1 MQNLNIIEWFDKST
15 IKHLRL
21 MFSFYLMP
29 VFLFALSQANQINWL
44 NTVLAFVILH
54 LLVFPSSNG
63 YNSFQDRD
71 ETSIGGLR
79 YPPKVNGNLY
89 VVTLLF
95 DILAV
100 LSSLLI
106 SVIFTLLILMFIIT
120 SRAYSY
126 RKIRLKKY
134 PVIGFLTVFFF
145 QGGFIFWL
153 STVAISGPINN
164 SFFTVNNMICMAI
177 ASLFIGS
184 MYPLTQIYQH
194 ESDKNDG
201 VISISYKLGYNGTF
215 VFSGLLFTIANVLL
229 FYYFNLNHEPL
240 AMFLFILFMIPV
252 IIRLLR
258 WAKQVRND
266 YSMANYDN
274 TMTINNL
281 TSICMN
287 LYFMLLIANG
297 LFKFF

>member
-95 DILAV
+95 DVLAV

-134 PVIGFLTVFFF
+134 PVIGF
-145 QGGFIFWL
+145 
-153 STVAISGPINN
+153 
-164 SFFTVNNMICMAI
+164 
-177 ASLFIGS
+177 
-184 MYPLTQIYQH
+184 
-194 ESDKNDG
+194 
-201 VISISYKLGYNGTF
+201 
-215 VFSGLLFTIANVLL
+215 
-229 FYYFNLNHEPL
+229 
-240 AMFLFILFMIPV
+240 
-252 IIRLLR
+252 
-258 WAKQVRND
+258 
-266 YSMANYDN
+266 
-274 TMTINNL
+274 
-281 TSICMN
+281 
-287 LYFMLLIANG
+287 
-297 LFKFF
+297 